1 MDCYIVVSGV
11 IAVEKMNTILELWL
25 NRVFAKQSSSQIY
38 IKYNPYYW
46 QINLIKEI
54 ECIDNYCYV
63 DLHIFV

>member
-38 IKYNPYYW
+38 IENIIQSILLANKPN
-46 QINLIKEI
+46 
-54 ECIDNYCYV
+54 
-63 DLHIFV
+63 